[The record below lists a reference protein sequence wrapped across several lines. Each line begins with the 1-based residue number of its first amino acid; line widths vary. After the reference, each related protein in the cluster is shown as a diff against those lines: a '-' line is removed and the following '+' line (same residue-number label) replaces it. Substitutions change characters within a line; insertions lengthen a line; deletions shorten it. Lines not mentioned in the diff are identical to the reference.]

1 MPCHSSSAVDAAA
14 ASAAAQGRTGVKPGA
29 LGGKVGAMPR
39 EELFEGYG
47 FSPQLLGAVTLRL
60 TARALT
66 DAQRN
71 RVASSCEG
79 VRGSAS
85 EAASAMK
92 PTSEAGA
99 PDTGRVMLGSAA
111 RPFALSESKKGCHSG
126 GTSPQHRQT
135 KKSLR

>member
-1 MPCHSSSAVDAAA
+1 MRATSCAFFGSMPFHSSSAVEAA
-14 ASAAAQGRTGVKPGA
+14 ASLAALAALASGV
-29 LGGKVGAMPR
+29 
-39 EELFEGYG
+39 
-47 FSPQLLGAVTLRL
+47 LLGALTLRL
-60 TARALT
+60 TERALVA
-66 DAQRN
+66 AQQSR
-71 RVASSCEG
+71 ASSSCEG

-99 PDTGRVMLGSAA
+99 PDTGRVMLGSVA

-126 GTSPQHRQT
+126 GTSPQHRHT